1 LQATK
6 LEKFPLKGGNI
17 TMTDKE
23 KEDTS
28 KESEVTMGEG
38 TLIKVDRVSS
48 DDPEL
53 SLEGMDIK
61 EAKEYVLDYISTEKR
76 VEQALSEK
84 LAQVKQWVK
93 RAELAKEK
101 GRENLAREAGNR
113 SARYKREANK
123 LKRELASYRTKNA
136 ILKEKLLLKAKEID
150 STKAEALLA
159 SLEALSGKST
169 EELKLD
175 SKFED
180 QEIDTELDKLKSDIK
195 AEE

>member
-1 LQATK
+1 
-6 LEKFPLKGGNI
+6 
-17 TMTDKE
+17 MTDKE

-28 KESEVTMGEG
+28 KESEM
-38 TLIKVDRVSS
+38 TLIKADRVSP

-61 EAKEYVLDYISTEKR
+61 EAKEYVLNYISTEKR

-84 LAQVKQWVK
+84 LAQVEQWMRRVEF
-93 RAELAKEK
+93 AEEK

-113 SARYKREANK
+113 LTRYKREANK

-180 QEIDTELDKLKSDIK
+180 QEIDTELDKLKSDIE